1 MNTKLPLITLLLFF
15 PLSVFAQ
22 DRLLIGYGGFSGV
35 HVPIWVTK
43 EFGLLEKYQLKGDLV
58 MIPGGSR
65 QMQALIGGSIQFSHI
80 DSTAPITAIHRGA
93 ELVIVAGALNKFPFS
108 IVTQKEIRQPSDLI
122 GKRIGIVNF
131 GGQNELSVVL
141 ALREWKIPREAVNI
155 IPSGPSDSRLV
166 ALSTRA
172 LDATLLSPPQTT
184 TAERLGLR
192 ILAQLSDL
200 KATFPLDTIVTSR
213 SFLKQNRDTV
223 KRFLRAYIEALYAVR
238 TDKEKTI
245 AVLHKMLRE
254 GNRTILE
261 STYDYYAPQFSTPP
275 RVSREGL
282 RTTADFLAPKGGA
295 EDVERF
301 LDESLLD
308 ELEKEGVFKT
318 FK

>member
-65 QMQALIGGSIQFSHI
+65 QMQALIGGSIQSSHI

-131 GGQNELSVVL
+131 GGSKRAV
-141 ALREWKIPREAVNI
+141 RGPRSQRMENTKG
-155 IPSGPSDSRLV
+155 SGQHYSERTV
-166 ALSTRA
+166 RQQAGRAFHESTRCN
-172 LDATLLSPPQTT
+172 
-184 TAERLGLR
+184 
-192 ILAQLSDL
+192 
-200 KATFPLDTIVTSR
+200 PLVPAPDNDGGKTR
-213 SFLKQNRDTV
+213 SSNFGPT
-223 KRFLRAYIEALYAVR
+223 E
-238 TDKEKTI
+238 
-245 AVLHKMLRE
+245 
-254 GNRTILE
+254 
-261 STYDYYAPQFSTPP
+261 
-275 RVSREGL
+275 
-282 RTTADFLAPKGGA
+282 
-295 EDVERF
+295 
-301 LDESLLD
+301 
-308 ELEKEGVFKT
+308 
-318 FK
+318 

>member
-1 MNTKLPLITLLLFF
+1 MNPKLPLIALLLFF
-15 PLSVFAQ
+15 PLTVLAQ

-35 HVPIWVTK
+35 HLPIWVTK
-43 EFGLLEKYQLKGDLV
+43 EFGFLEKHRLKGDLV

-65 QMQALIGGSIQFSHI
+65 QMQALISGSIQFSHI
-80 DSTAPITAIHRGA
+80 DSTAPITAIDRGA
-93 ELVIVAGALNKFPFS
+93 DLVIVAGALNRFPFS

-155 IPSGPSDSRLV
+155 IPSGSSDNRLV

-172 LDATLLSPPQTT
+172 LDATLLSPPQTM
-184 TAERLGLR
+184 TAETLGLR
-192 ILAQLSDL
+192 ILAHLRDL
-200 KATFPLDTIVTSR
+200 KASIPIDTIVTSR
-213 SFLKQNRDTV
+213 AFFNQNRDTV
-223 KRFLRAYIEALYAVR
+223 KLFLRAYIDGLYAIR
-238 TDKEKTI
+238 TNKEKTI

-261 STYDYYAPQFSTPP
+261 STYDYYIPQFSMPP

-282 RTTADFLAPKGGA
+282 RTTADFFAPKRPA
-295 EDVERF
+295 EDIEKF

-308 ELEKEGVFKT
+308 ELEREGIFKT
-318 FK
+318 SK

>member
-1 MNTKLPLITLLLFF
+1 MVPLIALSLFF
-15 PLSVFAQ
+15 PLSVSAQ
-22 DRLLIGYGGFSGV
+22 DHLLIGYGGFSGV

-43 EFGLLEKYQLKGDLV
+43 EFGFLEKHRLKGDLV

-65 QMQALIGGSIQFSHI
+65 QMQALLSGSIQVSHI
-80 DSTAPITAIHRGA
+80 DSTAPITAINRGA

-108 IVTQKEIRQPSDLI
+108 IVTQKEIRQPSDLV

-141 ALREWKIPREAVNI
+141 ALREWKIAREAVNI

-172 LDATLLSPPQTT
+172 LDATLLSPPQTI
-184 TAERLGLR
+184 TAETLGLR
-192 ILAQLSDL
+192 ILAHLRDL
-200 KATFPLDTIVTSR
+200 KASIPIDTIVTSR

-223 KRFLRAYIEALYAVR
+223 KRFLRAYIDALFAIR
-238 TDKEKTI
+238 TNKEKAI
-245 AVLHKMLRE
+245 AVLQKMLRE
-254 GNRTILE
+254 GNRAILE
-261 STYDYYAPQFSTPP
+261 STYDYYAPQFSMPP

-282 RTTADFLAPKGGA
+282 RTTADFFAPKGQAGGI
-295 EDVERF
+295 ERF

-308 ELEKEGVFKT
+308 ELEKEGIFKT
-318 FK
+318 FQ